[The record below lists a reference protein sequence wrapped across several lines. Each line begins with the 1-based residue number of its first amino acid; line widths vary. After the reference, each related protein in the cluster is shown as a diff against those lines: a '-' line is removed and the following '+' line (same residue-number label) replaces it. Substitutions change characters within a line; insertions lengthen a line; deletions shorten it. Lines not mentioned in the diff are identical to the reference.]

1 MPIPRFDFAPIG
13 KLSHPRTQNDGWYF
27 ANEMILGAETQR
39 LEVFGEAFCKVTIPG
54 GSGK

>member
-39 LEVFGEAFCKVTIPG
+39 LEVFGEAFCKVRIPG